1 MFALPPICRLAF
13 AALVAGMLLPALA
26 QACPTCKDQLA
37 SDANNSGLVS
47 GFFWSILFMLATPAL
62 LATTWI
68 AYVVYQ
74 IGEAEAKAEQNPLP
88 LSPPSV
94 AGEMKEARG

>member
-1 MFALPPICRLAF
+1 MSSVARFVRLALT
-13 AALVAGMLLPALA
+13 ALAVACLVPALA

-37 SDANNSGLVS
+37 SDANSSGLVS

-62 LATTWI
+62 LVTSWI

-74 IGEAEAKAEQNPLP
+74 LGESEAQAEKALP
-88 LSPPSV
+88 V
-94 AGEMKEARG
+94 AQARSTAEVEEARA